1 MPDEFY
7 ANHNGRVYQLIV
19 GEQEACAI
27 QFSPTDGEYQAR
39 WFGNITDAMSWW
51 KELNAPDL

>member
-1 MPDEFY
+1 MPDQFHANYGGYFY
-7 ANHNGRVYQLIV
+7 ELIV
-19 GEQEACAI
+19 GEVEACVI